1 MDWQALLVY
10 LAPPEKI
17 GTKPE
22 LKEQQSV
29 TNRMGD
35 ARAYK
40 KKKNHT
46 IDLGARKDRWS
57 QLSSKETILQ
67 YAKTKVSKAKLI
79 PFL

>member
-1 MDWQALLVY
+1 
-10 LAPPEKI
+10 
-17 GTKPE
+17 
-22 LKEQQSV
+22 
-29 TNRMGD
+29 MGD

-67 YAKTKVSKAKLI
+67 YAITKVSKAKLV

>member
-1 MDWQALLVY
+1 LDWQALLVY

-40 KKKNHT
+40 KKKK
-46 IDLGARKDRWS
+46 I
-57 QLSSKETILQ
+57 ILL
-67 YAKTKVSKAKLI
+67 TWVRGRTGGHN
-79 PFL
+79 